1 MGTDA
6 FAFTCAADEKLHYW
20 TVEMALPLKQLALYT
35 EASVPPRPM
44 SYWRINFSRVEW
56 AVRVGT
62 ARNGRWQYEKV
73 PGVPEENWAWSSQYA
88 VAMHRP
94 EWWGSLQ
101 FRPREERPPPPDKPA
116 VVALDPGWNVRY
128 LGFQYYYAQHRFFEQ
143 KHEFAHSIGLLR
155 PFYTSEDGAFECT
168 HALEMLPGTTHF
180 LTRIQSTVVP
190 SFTAIISSD
199 SLMRVQLW
207 SEPIALSTID

>member
-1 MGTDA
+1 MGRTSWN
-6 FAFTCAADEKLHYW
+6 CKER
-20 TVEMALPLKQLALYT
+20 
-35 EASVPPRPM
+35 S
-44 SYWRINFSRVEW
+44 
-56 AVRVGT
+56 
-62 ARNGRWQYEKV
+62 WQYEKV

-94 EWWGSLQ
+94 EWWGYLQ